1 MPKTYKISAENAAEI
16 KEVRKTITDKK
27 VDRRLYAVQLRG
39 EGLTNDE
46 IAQKLDTSDKMVSQ
60 WVSAYIN
67 NGGIAALLPKERIGM
82 HRNLSIEEEKEFL
95 SAYTKQA
102 EAGQIIDLNEL
113 KAAYIE
119 KVGHSIGG
127 SQIYRMLERHGWRKV
142 MPRSKHPQK
151 ASNEAIEASKK
162 LNPVCWMP
170 NPKTRPKLSD

>member
-1 MPKTYKISAENAAEI
+1 MPKTYKISAENAAQIEEI
-16 KEVRKTITDKK
+16 RKTNTDKK

-46 IAQKLDTSDKMVSQ
+46 IAQKLDTSKKMVSQ

-67 NGGIAALLPKERIGM
+67 NGGISALLPKERIGM

-102 EAGQIIDLNEL
+102 EAGQIVDLNEL

-142 MPRSKHPQK
+142 MPRSRHPQK
-151 ASNEAIEASKK
+151 ASDEAIEASKK
-162 LNPVCWMP
+162 L
-170 NPKTRPKLSD
+170 KQR

>member
-67 NGGIAALLPKERIGM
+67 NGGISALLPKERIGM

-162 LNPVCWMP
+162 LNQ
-170 NPKTRPKLSD
+170 K

>member
-16 KEVRKTITDKK
+16 EEIRKTITDKK

-46 IAQKLDTSDKMVSQ
+46 IAQKLDTSNKMVSQ

-67 NGGIAALLPKERIGM
+67 NGGISALLPKERIGM

-151 ASNEAIEASKK
+151 ASDEAIEASKK
-162 LNPVCWMP
+162 LNQQ
-170 NPKTRPKLSD
+170 

>member
-162 LNPVCWMP
+162 L
-170 NPKTRPKLSD
+170 KRK

>member
-162 LNPVCWMP
+162 L
-170 NPKTRPKLSD
+170 KQR

>member
-39 EGLTNDE
+39 EGLTNYE

-127 SQIYRMLERHGWRKV
+127 SQIYRMLERHGW
-142 MPRSKHPQK
+142 
-151 ASNEAIEASKK
+151 
-162 LNPVCWMP
+162 
-170 NPKTRPKLSD
+170 

>member
-67 NGGIAALLPKERIGM
+67 NGGISALLPKERIGM

-151 ASNEAIEASKK
+151 TSDEAIEASKK
-162 LNPVCWMP
+162 L
-170 NPKTRPKLSD
+170 KQR

>member
-1 MPKTYKISAENAAEI
+1 M
-16 KEVRKTITDKK
+16 
-27 VDRRLYAVQLRG
+27 
-39 EGLTNDE
+39 TNDE

-60 WVSAYIN
+60 WVSAYIK
-67 NGGIAALLPKERIGM
+67 NGGITALLPKERIGM

-127 SQIYRMLERHGWRKV
+127 SQIYRMLERHGW
-142 MPRSKHPQK
+142 
-151 ASNEAIEASKK
+151 
-162 LNPVCWMP
+162 
-170 NPKTRPKLSD
+170 

>member
-67 NGGIAALLPKERIGM
+67 NGGISALLPKERIGM

-162 LNPVCWMP
+162 L
-170 NPKTRPKLSD
+170 KQK

>member
-1 MPKTYKISAENAAEI
+1 MFVLLSMAWRRVLANSMSA
-16 KEVRKTITDKK
+16 VS
-27 VDRRLYAVQLRG
+27 AVQLRG

-46 IAQKLDTSDKMVSQ
+46 IAQKLDTSKKMVSQ

-67 NGGIAALLPKERIGM
+67 NGGISALLPKERIGM

-102 EAGQIIDLNEL
+102 EAGQIVDLNEL

-142 MPRSKHPQK
+142 MPRSRHPQK
-151 ASNEAIEASKK
+151 ASDEAIEASKK
-162 LNPVCWMP
+162 L
-170 NPKTRPKLSD
+170 KQR

>member
-1 MPKTYKISAENAAEI
+1 MTKAYKISAENAAEI

-60 WVSAYIN
+60 WVSAYIK
-67 NGGIAALLPKERIGM
+67 NGGITALLPKERIGM

-102 EAGQIIDLNEL
+102 EAGQIVDLNEM

-151 ASNEAIEASKK
+151 ASDETIEASKK
-162 LNPVCWMP
+162 L
-170 NPKTRPKLSD
+170 K

>member
-1 MPKTYKISAENAAEI
+1 MPKSYKISAENAAEI

-27 VDRRLYAVQLRG
+27 VDRRLHAVQLRG
-39 EGLTNDE
+39 EGMTNEE
-46 IAQKLDTSDKMVSQ
+46 IAQKLDTSAKMVSQ

-95 SAYTKQA
+95 SAYTKQS
-102 EAGQIIDLNEL
+102 EAGQILDLNEL

-127 SQIYRMLERHGWRKV
+127 SQIYRMLKRHGWRKV
-142 MPRSKHPQK
+142 MPRSRHPQK
-151 ASNEAIEASKK
+151 ASDEAIEASKK
-162 LNPVCWMP
+162 L
-170 NPKTRPKLSD
+170 KRR

>member
-1 MPKTYKISAENAAEI
+1 MPKSYKISAENAAEI

-27 VDRRLYAVQLRG
+27 VDRRLHAVQLRG
-39 EGLTNDE
+39 EGMTNEE
-46 IAQKLDTSDKMVSQ
+46 IAQKLDTSAKMVSQ

-95 SAYTKQA
+95 SAYTKQS
-102 EAGQIIDLNEL
+102 EAGQILDLNEL

-127 SQIYRMLERHGWRKV
+127 SQIYRMLKRHGWRKV
-142 MPRSKHPQK
+142 MPRSRHPQK
-151 ASNEAIEASKK
+151 ASDEAIEASKK
-162 LNPVCWMP
+162 L
-170 NPKTRPKLSD
+170 KQR

>member
-46 IAQKLDTSDKMVSQ
+46 IAQKFDTSNKMVSQ

-67 NGGIAALLPKERIGM
+67 NGGITALLPKERIGM

-162 LNPVCWMP
+162 LNQ
-170 NPKTRPKLSD
+170 K

>member
-142 MPRSKHPQK
+142 MPRSKHPPK
-151 ASNEAIEASKK
+151 ASDEAIEALKK
-162 LNPVCWMP
+162 L
-170 NPKTRPKLSD
+170 KQR

>member
-16 KEVRKTITDKK
+16 KEVRKTIKNKK

-151 ASNEAIEASKK
+151 ASDEAIEASKK
-162 LNPVCWMP
+162 L
-170 NPKTRPKLSD
+170 KQR

>member
-16 KEVRKTITDKK
+16 EEIRKTITDKK

-82 HRNLSIEEEKEFL
+82 HRNLSIEEEREFL

-102 EAGQIIDLNEL
+102 EAGQIVDLNEL

-142 MPRSKHPQK
+142 MPRSRHPQK
-151 ASNEAIEASKK
+151 ASDEAIEASKK
-162 LNPVCWMP
+162 L
-170 NPKTRPKLSD
+170 KQR

>member
-27 VDRRLYAVQLRG
+27 VDIRLHAVQLRG

-46 IAQKLDTSDKMVSQ
+46 IAQKLDTSNKMVSQ

-162 LNPVCWMP
+162 LNQ
-170 NPKTRPKLSD
+170 K

>member
-16 KEVRKTITDKK
+16 EEIRKTNTDKK

-46 IAQKLDTSDKMVSQ
+46 IAQKLDTSKKMVSQ

-67 NGGIAALLPKERIGM
+67 NGGISALLPKERIGM

-162 LNPVCWMP
+162 L
-170 NPKTRPKLSD
+170 K

>member
-46 IAQKLDTSDKMVSQ
+46 IAKKLDTSDKMVSQ

-142 MPRSKHPQK
+142 MPRSEHPQK

-162 LNPVCWMP
+162 L
-170 NPKTRPKLSD
+170 KQK

>member
-82 HRNLSIEEEKEFL
+82 HRNMSIEEEKEFL
-95 SAYTKQA
+95 STYTKQA

-162 LNPVCWMP
+162 L
-170 NPKTRPKLSD
+170 KQKQKATLAI

>member
-16 KEVRKTITDKK
+16 KEVRKTITNKK
-27 VDRRLYAVQLRG
+27 VDRQLYAVQLRG

-82 HRNLSIEEEKEFL
+82 RRNLSIEEEKEFL

-119 KVGHSIGG
+119 KVGHSIGS
-127 SQIYRMLERHGWRKV
+127 SQIYRMLEK
-142 MPRSKHPQK
+142 
-151 ASNEAIEASKK
+151 
-162 LNPVCWMP
+162 
-170 NPKTRPKLSD
+170 